1 MGKALLEVRGL
12 SAGYVT
18 RKGYVPALRG
28 VGLTINEGERVAVVG
43 ESGSGKST
51 LAAIMTRLEPRNLVI
66 ESGEVLYKG
75 MNLLRMNGKELR
87 RLRGRE
93 IAVVFQNPSESL
105 NPLLRV
111 GDQVI
116 EALRLDGLRGREAK
130 ARALDLLRRVRL
142 PDPGRIYRSYPHEL
156 SGGQKQRV
164 AIAIAIAR
172 SPKLLVTDE
181 PTTALDVSVQ
191 AKILDLLIRLNKEEG
206 TTEVLI
212 THDIGVAYDFAHRII
227 VVYAGRV
234 VEEGPAEEVIR
245 EPLHPYTKHL
255 IKSLPKAG
263 ELPSVEERALTKV
276 AAKGCPYAPRCPA
289 AIKGVCDA
297 AEPQP
302 IKVGGRAVVC
312 HAVARDF
319 LG

>member
-28 VGLTINEGERVAVVG
+28 VGLAINEGERVAVVG

-87 RLRGRE
+87 KLRGRE

-111 GDQVI
+111 GDQVV

-142 PDPGRIYRSYPHEL
+142 PDPERIYRSYPHEL

-172 SPKLLVTDE
+172 SPKLLVADE

-191 AKILDLLIRLNKEEG
+191 AKILDLLIRLNEEEG

-227 VVYAGRV
+227 VMYAGRV

-263 ELPSVEERALTKV
+263 ELPSVEERALTAV

-297 AEPQP
+297 AEPHP
-302 IKVGGRAVVC
+302 IKVGERVVAC